1 MNNSINI
8 IVIDDEPMN
17 IALIEELLKNM
28 DEQIEFK
35 SFLDP
40 IEALTYL
47 VNNPIDIMLTDYMMP
62 QLNGEQLIQRAKIL
76 HPEMLSIM
84 ITAAA
89 DNETIKLQVLK
100 AGANDFL
107 TKPLNVIEFQL
118 RVKNLLTLKKSQKAL
133 KNFNDDLQ
141 DKIKLATKE
150 LISREYET
158 LFVLSK
164 TAEYK
169 DPETAS
175 HISRVAHYSKLLAK
189 YYGLDEEEQEKIFH
203 ASPLHDLGKIGIRD
217 DVLLKPGKLDFDEF
231 EHMKTHPLI
240 GYEILKGSQNPFLE
254 AGAIISLTHHEK
266 FDGSG
271 YPKGLKGEEIHV
283 YGRITAIAD
292 VFDALTSIR
301 PYKKAWSF
309 EEAINFLNE
318 QKNKHFDPVFIDIFI
333 DSIDEVK
340 EIYKKFETIEE

>member
-1 MNNSINI
+1 MNDIY
-8 IVIDDEPMN
+8 VVAVDDEPMN
-17 IALIEELLKNM
+17 ISLIEELSKSIGKEIIL
-28 DEQIEFK
+28 K

-40 IEALTYL
+40 VEALTYL
-47 VNNPIDIMLTDYMMP
+47 VNNPVDILLTDYMMP
-62 QLNGEQLIQRAKIL
+62 QMNGSELIERARIL
-76 HPEMLSIM
+76 SPEILSVM
-84 ITAAA
+84 ITAAGS
-89 DNETIKLQVLK
+89 NEQIKLEALK

-107 TKPLNVIEFQL
+107 SKPLNVSEFHL
-118 RVKNLLTLKKSQKAL
+118 RIKNLITVKKSQKIL
-133 KNFNDDLQ
+133 NSFND
-141 DKIKLATKE
+141 KLKDEVNQATKE
-150 LISREYET
+150 LLSREYET

-175 HISRVAHYSKLLAK
+175 HIARVSHYSKLLARQYNLNK
-189 YYGLDEEEQEKIFH
+189 EEQEKIFH

-240 GYEILKGSQNPFLE
+240 GFEILKSSKNPFLE

-271 YPKGLKGEEIHV
+271 YPKGLKGEDIHI

-292 VFDALTSIR
+292 VFDALTSKR

-309 EEAINFLNE
+309 EEATEFLKE
-318 QKNKHFDPVFIDIFI
+318 QSGKHFDPVLINLFISNIH
-333 DSIDEVK
+333 EVK
-340 EIYKKFETIEE
+340 DIYLRFDSEEK